1 MRQAV
6 FAVVVLGLVAQ
17 RVDFSD
23 EVAPIIV
30 TGLPGAAV
38 GVGDLFDQRG
48 LVVMFEA
55 GGSAQ
60 RVGFGCQA

>member
-17 RVDFSD
+17 RIDFGD

-48 LVVMFEA
+48 LVMMFEA
-55 GGSAQ
+55 RGSAQ
-60 RVGFGCQA
+60 WVGFGREA